1 MAKPSYKPRR
11 EVDAQFAR
19 KIRQRDGV
27 CIAGMLLERTPG
39 KLADGLPLCACAG
52 ELDAHHITTRG
63 AGGGDNLENGI
74 LLCRRHH
81 QLAHMNTIPR
91 ENLRAWLSFL
101 HGEKHGNE

>member
-11 EVDAQFAR
+11 EVDAHFAR

-27 CIAGMLLERTPG
+27 CIAGMLLERTTG
-39 KLADGLPLCACAG
+39 KLADGLPSWACAV
-52 ELDAHHITTRG
+52 ELDAHHITSRG

-81 QLAHMNTIPR
+81 QQAHMNTIPR
-91 ENLRAWLSFL
+91 EKLREWLDFL
-101 HGEKHGNE
+101 HREKHGKK